1 MVLQYVDDILLCAE
15 TEEACSW
22 ASEDFLNFLAGCGYK
37 ASREKAQLCQQS
49 VRYLGLII
57 SEGTRAI
64 DPERIK
70 PIPDHPLPMTL
81 RQLRGF
87 WGITGYCHIWIP
99 GYGELAWPL
108 YKLIAETQQAQ
119 TDKLV
124 GLQILKRLLR
134 FFRLLSCKL
143 QLWVCPQSQNLT
155 CLSLKEKVWPW
166 EFWHNPEGLTSNLLL
181 I

>member
-1 MVLQYVDDILLCAE
+1 MQPASQLTWPVLPQGFHDSPHLFRQSLSQDLQNFNSPEVVVLQYVDDILLCAE
-15 TEEACSW
+15 IEEACSR

-64 DPERIK
+64 GPERIK
-70 PIPDHPLPMTL
+70 PILNHPLPMTL

-87 WGITGYCHIWIP
+87 LGITGYCHIWIP
-99 GYGELAWPL
+99 GYAELARPL
-108 YKLIAETQQAQ
+108 YKIIVETQQAQ

-124 GLQILKRLLR
+124 WSPDTQKAFKVLQ
-134 FFRLLSCKL
+134 
-143 QLWVCPQSQNLT
+143 T
-155 CLSLKEKVWPW
+155 A
-166 EFWHNPEGLTSNLLL
+166 LLL
-181 I
+181 